1 MLIWLSLIE
10 NLPLSIMKRPRISKL
25 KGVEPPLSKLPRAF
39 LKWLGI
45 DCSHVLLPQLYI
57 Y

>member
-10 NLPLSIMKRPRISKL
+10 NLPLLIMKGPRISKL

-45 DCSHVLLPQLYI
+45 DCSHM
-57 Y
+57 